1 MLMLILGFIGLYM
14 GAEWLVRGASRLAKL
29 MGLSPLLIGLTV
41 VAFGTSA
48 PELLV
53 SLVSALKGKNM
64 IAVGNVVGSNICNIA
79 LVLGIASLF
88 HPIACQKEIIRR
100 DIPIMV
106 IISIYLMFISLDSK
120 ISRFDGLIL
129 FLSLIAYTIFNYYG
143 EKKRQKDV
151 FILDDLR
158 LKKGIKKSS
167 QIFLIVVGILLVVLG
182 ARMVVSG
189 AEMIM
194 RMFGISERVI
204 GLSIVAFGTSLPELA
219 TSAVASYRRHMDI
232 SIGNLIGSNVFNI
245 MCVLG
250 LTGLIKPILLPEG
263 IFKSHIFIDYM
274 IMLFISILPWFM
286 IRKELLM
293 SRKDGLILLGIYITY
308 ILYLYLCPIH

>member
-88 HPIACQKEIIRR
+88 HPIACQKEIIKR

-106 IISIYLMFISLDSK
+106 IISIYLMIISLDSK
-120 ISRFDGLIL
+120 IGRFDGLIL

-143 EKKRQKDV
+143 DKKRQQDV
-151 FILDDLR
+151 LILEDIR

-286 IRKELLM
+286 IKKDLLM

>member
-106 IISIYLMFISLDSK
+106 IISIYLMIISLDSK
-120 ISRFDGLIL
+120 IGRFDGLIL

-286 IRKELLM
+286 IKKDLLM

-308 ILYLYLCPIH
+308 ILYLYLCPTH

>member
-14 GAEWLVRGASRLAKL
+14 GAEWLVRGASCLAKL

-106 IISIYLMFISLDSK
+106 IISIYLMIISLDSK
-120 ISRFDGLIL
+120 IGRFDGLIL

-286 IRKELLM
+286 IRKDLLM

-308 ILYLYLCPIH
+308 ILYLYLCPTH

>member
-1 MLMLILGFIGLYM
+1 
-14 GAEWLVRGASRLAKL
+14 
-29 MGLSPLLIGLTV
+29 
-41 VAFGTSA
+41 
-48 PELLV
+48 
-53 SLVSALKGKNM
+53 
-64 IAVGNVVGSNICNIA
+64 
-79 LVLGIASLF
+79 
-88 HPIACQKEIIRR
+88 
-100 DIPIMV
+100 MV
-106 IISIYLMFISLDSK
+106 IISIYLMIISLDSK
-120 ISRFDGLIL
+120 IGRFDGLIL

-143 EKKRQKDV
+143 DKKRQQDV
-151 FILDDLR
+151 LILEDIR

-286 IRKELLM
+286 IKKDLLM

>member
-106 IISIYLMFISLDSK
+106 IISIYLMIISLDSK
-120 ISRFDGLIL
+120 IGRLDGLIL

>member
-88 HPIACQKEIIRR
+88 HPIACQKEIIKR

-106 IISIYLMFISLDSK
+106 IISIYLMIISLDSK
-120 ISRFDGLIL
+120 IGRFDGLIL

-143 EKKRQKDV
+143 EKKRQQDV
-151 FILDDLR
+151 LILEDIR

-286 IRKELLM
+286 IRKDLLM
-293 SRKDGLILLGIYITY
+293 SRKAGLILLGIYITY